1 MSYKGLALAFFL
13 FFLQVTVVFAK
24 AEQCSPYDLP
34 YQSFALPLKNA
45 SLTLACCGK
54 SKNEPGFY
62 LGSQDKKYSYESC
75 LARYKNGMPASS
87 SSNKFGFLECIGAG
101 MTQAYESIKD
111 NIASVWGMVTE
122 PLAFLSDLSELGKM
136 LIDKEGRTKLYQF
149 IKKSVQDKM
158 GNVKQ
163 CLNKSEIEEESCK
176 IAGQLIA
183 NFVPPVIMVKAIVKS
198 VKLGKATKELSAAI
212 DNTIKKKK
220 TTVVVPKN
228 TGIRVFSQAEIK
240 KNALL
245 SSRDRVR
252 AFEKLAGVKAG
263 TFSGNRAKF
272 DAIIAAHNL
281 GGTVGKLTFG
291 QIRDRVRLLRS
302 KGFTDKEI
310 RLGLDAGIFGHLDA
324 NPIDKGIVLAALPK
338 PDTALQS
345 AKVVSRIPDTKYGS
359 GQSLFKGDNNDGI
372 DILSIGNKKVFSKT
386 KYDPAVRRFSP
397 QQVRMVQDSFVNESK
412 FAKKLSD
419 LGLGPKY
426 YGSKISSDGK
436 YSIAT
441 EFVDGFE
448 VHLGDTVSNIK
459 ELKLGTIHEM
469 KQKALKAVEHGIDP
483 FDLQFRV
490 DKNGIPFIVDPEH
503 FSVLDPKRKGE
514 VLKEIESD
522 FADLLNQKRLQN
534 VPRR

>member
-1 MSYKGLALAFFL
+1 MSYNGLALTFLL
-13 FFLQVTVVFAK
+13 FFLQITGVYAK
-24 AEQCSPYDLP
+24 AEECRPFELP
-34 YQSFALPLKNA
+34 YQSFAVPLRNA
-45 SLTLACCGK
+45 SLSYACCGQ

-62 LGSQDKKYSYESC
+62 LSSQSKNYSHASC
-75 LARYKNGMPASS
+75 LARYKNGMPKSGAV
-87 SSNKFGFLECIGAG
+87 KFGFLECIGAG
-101 MTQAYESIKD
+101 MTHAYESLKD
-111 NIASVWGMVTE
+111 NISSIWGTLTE

-136 LIDKEGRTKLYQF
+136 LIDKEGRNKLYQF
-149 IKKSVQDKM
+149 IKKSIQSKM

-163 CLNKSEIEEESCK
+163 CLTTSEIEEESCK
-176 IAGQLIA
+176 LAGQFIA

-198 VKLGKATKELSAAI
+198 VKLGKATKELSSAI
-212 DNTIKKKK
+212 DNTIKKRKPAA
-220 TTVVVPKN
+220 VVQKN
-228 TGIRVFSQAEIK
+228 SGIRVFSQAEIK
-240 KNALL
+240 KNSLL
-245 SSRDRVR
+245 APRDRVS
-252 AFEKLAGVKAG
+252 ALEKLAGVKAG

-281 GGTVGKLTFG
+281 GGSVGKLTFG

-324 NPIDKGIVLAALPK
+324 APMDRGVVLAALPK
-338 PDTALQS
+338 GDAALQS
-345 AKVVSRIPDTKYGS
+345 AKVLSRIPDTKFGS

-372 DILSIGNKKVFSKT
+372 DILSVGNQKVFSKT
-386 KYDPAVRRFSP
+386 KYDPEARRFSP
-397 QQVRMVQDSFVNESK
+397 QQVRIVQDSFVNESK

-426 YGSKISSDGK
+426 YGSKISPEGK

-441 EFVDGFE
+441 EFVDGYE
-448 VHLGDTVSNIK
+448 VHLGDTVANIK
-459 ELKLGTIHEM
+459 ELKLSTIYEM

-490 DKNGIPFIVDPEH
+490 DKHGVPFIVDPEH
-503 FSVLDPKRKGE
+503 FSVLDPKRKSE

-522 FADLLNQKRLQN
+522 FADLMKQKRMQN
-534 VPRR
+534 IPKR